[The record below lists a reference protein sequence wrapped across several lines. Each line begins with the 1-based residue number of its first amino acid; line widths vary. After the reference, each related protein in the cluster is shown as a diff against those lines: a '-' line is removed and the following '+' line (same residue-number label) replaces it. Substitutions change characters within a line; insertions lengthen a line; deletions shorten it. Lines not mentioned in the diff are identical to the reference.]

1 MDSNSYNP
9 TSKFVDLL
17 TSQQQSVFGFGEDSV
32 ELSSSHVPYFGTQ
45 VQEASNFTEESL
57 AARRERR
64 TWTPIDDLGLISAWL
79 NTSKD
84 PVVGNEQ
91 RCGTF
96 WKRIAAYFAASPKV
110 AGSEHREPSNC
121 KQRWQKINDT
131 VNKFCGAFEAASRD
145 KSSGQNETDVLK
157 LAHEIFYNNHQKKF
171 NLEHAWKELRN
182 DQKWC
187 ELSTSKTQGSAKRR
201 KCDDGANSSTSRA
214 TETTNGEDD
223 QGDTRPPGVKAA
235 KGQRKKKDLAEG
247 KKKDLAEGKAVYEF
261 ETMWSMKKE
270 DLAMKEKLSKMK
282 LLESLIAKPEP
293 LADYEEAL
301 KKRLVTDL
309 LS

>member
-17 TSQQQSVFGFGEDSV
+17 TSQQQSVFSFGEDSV

-45 VQEASNFTEESL
+45 VQEASNFTEESP

-64 TWTPIDDLGLISAWL
+64 TWTPIDDLVLISVWL

-84 PVVGNEQ
+84 HVVGNEQ

-131 VNKFCGAFEAASRD
+131 VNKFCGAFEAASRE

-214 TETTNGEDD
+214 TEMTNGEDD

>member
-64 TWTPIDDLGLISAWL
+64 TWTPIDDLVLISAWL

>member
-45 VQEASNFTEESL
+45 VQEASNFTEESP

-64 TWTPIDDLGLISAWL
+64 TWTPIDDLVLISAWL

-84 PVVGNEQ
+84 HVVGNEQ

-131 VNKFCGAFEAASRD
+131 VNKFCGAFEAAR
-145 KSSGQNETDVLK
+145 
-157 LAHEIFYNNHQKKF
+157 
-171 NLEHAWKELRN
+171 
-182 DQKWC
+182 
-187 ELSTSKTQGSAKRR
+187 SAKRR

-261 ETMWSMKKE
+261 ETMWIMKKE
-270 DLAMKEKLSKMK
+270 DLTMKEKLSKMK

>member
-45 VQEASNFTEESL
+45 VQEASNFTEESP

-64 TWTPIDDLGLISAWL
+64 TWTPIDDLVLISVWL

-84 PVVGNEQ
+84 HVVGNEQ

-110 AGSEHREPSNC
+110 AGSKHREPSNC

-131 VNKFCGAFEAASRD
+131 INKFCGAFEAASRE

-157 LAHEIFYNNHQKKF
+157 LAHEIFYNNHQKK
-171 NLEHAWKELRN
+171 NSTLSMLGRSCVMIKNGVSSLLQKQKEALN
-182 DQKWC
+182 G
-187 ELSTSKTQGSAKRR
+187 GSVMMV
-201 KCDDGANSSTSRA
+201 
-214 TETTNGEDD
+214 
-223 QGDTRPPGVKAA
+223 QIH
-235 KGQRKKKDLAEG
+235 Q
-247 KKKDLAEGKAVYEF
+247 
-261 ETMWSMKKE
+261 
-270 DLAMKEKLSKMK
+270 
-282 LLESLIAKPEP
+282 P
-293 LADYEEAL
+293 LAQQ
-301 KKRLVTDL
+301 K
-309 LS
+309 

>member
-45 VQEASNFTEESL
+45 VQEASNFTEESP

-64 TWTPIDDLGLISAWL
+64 TWTPIDDLVLISVWL

-84 PVVGNEQ
+84 HVVGNEQ

-131 VNKFCGAFEAASRD
+131 VNKFCGAFEAASRE

-157 LAHEIFYNNHQKKF
+157 LAHEIFYNNHQKK
-171 NLEHAWKELRN
+171 NSTLSMLGRSCVMIKNGVSSLLQKQKEALN
-182 DQKWC
+182 G
-187 ELSTSKTQGSAKRR
+187 GSVMMV
-201 KCDDGANSSTSRA
+201 
-214 TETTNGEDD
+214 
-223 QGDTRPPGVKAA
+223 QIH
-235 KGQRKKKDLAEG
+235 Q
-247 KKKDLAEGKAVYEF
+247 
-261 ETMWSMKKE
+261 
-270 DLAMKEKLSKMK
+270 
-282 LLESLIAKPEP
+282 P
-293 LADYEEAL
+293 LAQQ
-301 KKRLVTDL
+301 K
-309 LS
+309 